1 MTRRFP
7 APWSVER
14 IEGGFKVLDDT
25 GQALAYVYF
34 RTSAEHADAAKAL
47 APDEARRIAA
57 NIAKLPEFL
66 SGKAQTAMSETM
78 IDRWKRDLKQ
88 AEDQLERLSK
98 HRLEYGHEGEV
109 ADWESRASHA
119 LQKIEEETK
128 RLSDSGQEDIE
139 GT

>member
-7 APWSVER
+7 AL
-14 IEGGFKVLDDT
+14 KVLDAT

-34 RTSAEHADAAKAL
+34 RTSAENADAAKAL
-47 APDEARRIAA
+47 TPDEARRISA
-57 NIAKLPEFL
+57 NTAKLPEFL
-66 SGKAQTAMSETM
+66 SGKAQTAMSETI

-98 HRLEYGHEGEV
+98 HRLEYGHEGKV
-109 ADWESRASHA
+109 ADWESRAAHA
-119 LQKIEEETK
+119 FQKIEEETK
-128 RLSDSGQEDIE
+128 RLSDSGQDDID